1 MPTIGSGHDPS
12 RAPPASA
19 PSAPASTPS
28 PASAP
33 SPAAA
38 PSAPLTLGDYLEKNP
53 ATKLE
58 DLQKDGWKLTSA
70 ARELLKGKGI
80 DSPTQSQLAETQH
93 RLASAIAEGKWKA
106 FSAPFEP
113 SMIKLEDG
121 VGERLGN
128 IFFEKHAFSEAE
140 LTPDRL
146 RLSAHELKAL
156 RSDFES
162 ARAGMVLAASF
173 ISAHGRA
180 EGDFSRAY
188 GDVAWRGL
196 VRATTLLDA
205 IPKGK
210 LLEQLDATVVCK
222 VNEAIHAPDTGM
234 RAWLL
239 RGIAAIGR
247 GGRWDKGGEL
257 REGRQF
263 ARPDWFTREEI
274 DNLVQAGVTVRP
286 LNSQRDGRISAH
298 LEYPLPEEV
307 PARLDALI
315 AELKTNLSRPEPDV
329 FAAAS
334 SFQRGL
340 VALHP
345 FGDSNGRTS
354 RVLMNRILAEYDFP
368 PAILRDQGRDISTS
382 PERWRREVAEGVA
395 RAKKFLGQRLEAK
408 DGYSALM
415 RVKVRDASPD
425 VPVVLDGNPFDLGRD
440 GLLYDPTG
448 RPHLVVDGK
457 VQPLA
462 QLEHYV
468 LSRRVMM
475 MGQEKGTAALTALTR
490 ATVELYDRAAADPA
504 AGKGMHVVPDLDV
517 RQADSRYELRPTRA
531 VGELL
536 VGLTRIAD
544 VDPKQLLSLSSVRG
558 TERAAAMS
566 KYAQVDLEYWYLE
579 RGLRATGQGDLA
591 DEVRTQRALL
601 FDAAREKLLAG
612 KLADRVSDANPMG
625 FKHVYEQ
632 RMFEASPLRF
642 SSLAEAVGEQGDDR
656 ITVWRGDYSFA
667 RLIGMA
673 PNNDVRQDDAK
684 TVARTRMKKGA
695 VTNLYDDLQ
704 KLEGSAIG
712 RQYIC
717 MTSDLSLL
725 TRMFAGS
732 QKSQP
737 VRLDGLP
744 DFIADRI
751 LAWLEP
757 SPAASSAEAKAARVK
772 ENEER
777 KAAGQ
782 EPLPDDGSWKLAD
795 RFGVPGTLLQV
806 RVQDEKSR
814 KLEVTAHRKAF
825 ALNVDKDSLLPGV
838 VALGGGGFEHE
849 QEMHGLERVYPW
861 HVKAAYEA
869 KALGDELPVTRPPA
883 PAPAPAGPAPAAPAS
898 PAAAVPAVPA
908 PSPEAPEIPAA
919 PAPAPA
925 APAPAAPS
933 PSDASALDPST

>member
-1 MPTIGSGHDPS
+1 VPTLRPGFDPS
-12 RAPPASA
+12 SPSAPATPSAPAAA
-19 PSAPASTPS
+19 PSAPASP
-28 PASAP
+28 PG
-33 SPAAA
+33 PAAPA
-38 PSAPLTLGDYLEKNP
+38 APLTLGDYLEKNP
-53 ATKLE
+53 STKLE
-58 DLQKDGWKLTSA
+58 DLQKDGWKLSSA

-80 DSPTQSQLAETQH
+80 DSPTPSQLAETQH
-93 RLASAIAEGKWKA
+93 RLAASIAQGKWKA

-121 VGERLGN
+121 IGERLGN
-128 IFFEKHAFSEAE
+128 IFFEKHAFSEAD
-140 LTPDRL
+140 LTPERL
-146 RLSAHELKAL
+146 RLSPSEAKVL
-156 RSDFES
+156 RADFES
-162 ARAGMVLAASF
+162 ARAGMILAASF
-173 ISAHGRA
+173 ISTHGRA

-196 VRATTLLDA
+196 VRATTMLDA
-205 IPKGK
+205 IPRGQ
-210 LLEQLDATVVCK
+210 LLERLDVALIRK

-234 RAWLL
+234 KAWLL

-263 ARPDWFTREEI
+263 ARPAWFTTDEVASLR
-274 DNLVQAGVTVRP
+274 QADVTVR
-286 LNSQRDGRISAH
+286 LLATRRDGSIQAH
-298 LEYPLPEEV
+298 LEYPPPEEV
-307 PARLDALI
+307 PARLDAII
-315 AELKTNLSRPEPDV
+315 AELKAELGKPGADV
-329 FAAAS
+329 IGAAS
-334 SFQRGL
+334 VFQRKL

-354 RVLMNRILAEYDFP
+354 RVLMNRILAEHDFP
-368 PAILRDQGRDISTS
+368 PAILRDQGRDISSS
-382 PERWRREVAEGVA
+382 PERWRREVVEGVA

-415 RVKVRDASPD
+415 RVKVREASPD
-425 VPVVLDGNPFDLGRD
+425 APVTLDGNPFDLGRD

-448 RPHLVVDGK
+448 RPHLVVEGQ

-475 MGQEKGTAALTALTR
+475 MGQEKGTAALTELTR
-490 ATVELYDRAAADPA
+490 ATVELYDKAVADPA
-504 AGKGMHVVPDLDV
+504 AGVGVHVVPDLDV
-517 RQADSRYELRPTRA
+517 RAADSRYELRPSPA
-531 VGELL
+531 IGKLL

-544 VDPKQLLSLSSVRG
+544 IEPKQLLSLSSVRG

-566 KYAQVDLEYWYLE
+566 KHAQVDLEYWYLE
-579 RGLRATGQGDLA
+579 RGLRETGQEELA
-591 DEVRTQRALL
+591 DEVRAQRGLL
-601 FDAAREKLLAG
+601 FDAARAKLVEG

-642 SSLAEAVGEQGDDR
+642 ASLAEAIERDGDHR

-684 TVARTRMKKGA
+684 TVARTRIKSGA

-725 TRMFAGS
+725 TRMFASS

-744 DFIADRI
+744 AFLADRI
-751 LAWLEP
+751 LAWVEP
-757 SPAASSAEAKAARVK
+757 TPAASYADRTAARAK

-777 KAAGQ
+777 KAAGL
-782 EPLPDDGSWKLAD
+782 EPLPEDGSWKLSD
-795 RFGVPGTLLQV
+795 RFGVPGTLLSV
-806 RVQDEKSR
+806 RVQDRQKKR
-814 KLEVTAHRKAF
+814 LEVTAHRKAF
-825 ALNVDKDSLLPGV
+825 ELNVDKSSLLPGV

-861 HVKAAYEA
+861 HVKAAYDA
-869 KALGDELPVTRPPA
+869 KALGEELPARKTPEPA
-883 PAPAPAGPAPAAPAS
+883 SPAPAS
-898 PAAAVPAVPA
+898 PAPA
-908 PSPEAPEIPAA
+908 S
-919 PAPAPA
+919 PAPAS
-925 APAPAAPS
+925 PAPASPAPAS
-933 PSDASALDPST
+933 PAPASPAPASPAPASPAPASPEDEGNGGGALL